1 MPVGAAPKAPL
12 SDDESYGLP
21 SSVPMGDNEL
31 GTRMALAKLRYLRTR
46 VRESVPRSGEAFL
59 TTRPRLGGGVGRG
72 ERLLERERT

>member
-1 MPVGAAPKAPL
+1 
-12 SDDESYGLP
+12 
-21 SSVPMGDNEL
+21 MGDNEL